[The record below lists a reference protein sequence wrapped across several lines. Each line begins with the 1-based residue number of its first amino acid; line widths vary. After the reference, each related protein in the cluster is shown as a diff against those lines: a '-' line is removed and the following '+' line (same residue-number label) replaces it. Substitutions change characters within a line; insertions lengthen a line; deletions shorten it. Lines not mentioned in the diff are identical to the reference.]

1 MGFKLSPEKRLH
13 QVISCGI
20 QVLLVY
26 ITSLMTGPVIGRY
39 PDSSMLCYEEMCCLN
54 NTETKEREGDARRL
68 LQQDAKCQHRK
79 WGHGISL
86 ENVVISLLMAPET
99 HKDTMNETN
108 AYIICF
114 FLFPRTLWTCLQ
126 TKPGSSDSM
135 TMRRSGT
142 WSATRWICE
151 LCIIN

>member
-54 NTETKEREGDARRL
+54 NTETKEWEGDARRL

-79 WGHGISL
+79 
-86 ENVVISLLMAPET
+86 
-99 HKDTMNETN
+99 
-108 AYIICF
+108 
-114 FLFPRTLWTCLQ
+114 
-126 TKPGSSDSM
+126 
-135 TMRRSGT
+135 
-142 WSATRWICE
+142 
-151 LCIIN
+151 